1 MTVHEPNLGNR
12 VRVCNRAD
20 KAALDAIAAEL
31 GDNLIPFVHD
41 VCDEAGWAKL
51 LDMVRDKSGRLD
63 ILFNNAGIMMEPA
76 GLLQISYADWQ
87 RQMRINTDSVFLGMK
102 AAAPIMIETAAA
114 NGTVGSIVNT
124 SSVYGLAGGEG
135 FVHYCAS
142 KGAVRNMT
150 KAAALELGP
159 LSVRVNSLHPG
170 PTKTNLGAAWDLRDA
185 DGNPLGEEAVEA
197 AWTPFIAAG
206 RLGEAPEMANMV
218 AFLAS
223 DASVYVN
230 GAEMVVDGGYMA
242 R

>member
-12 VRVCNRAD
+12 VRVCNRA
-20 KAALDAIAAEL
+20 
-31 GDNLIPFVHD
+31 
-41 VCDEAGWAKL
+41 
-51 LDMVRDKSGRLD
+51 
-63 ILFNNAGIMMEPA
+63 
-76 GLLQISYADWQ
+76 
-87 RQMRINTDSVFLGMK
+87 
-102 AAAPIMIETAAA
+102 
-114 NGTVGSIVNT
+114 
-124 SSVYGLAGGEG
+124 
-135 FVHYCAS
+135 
-142 KGAVRNMT
+142 
-150 KAAALELGP
+150 
-159 LSVRVNSLHPG
+159 
-170 PTKTNLGAAWDLRDA
+170 A

>member
-1 MTVHEPNLGNR
+1 M
-12 VRVCNRAD
+12 
-20 KAALDAIAAEL
+20 
-31 GDNLIPFVHD
+31 F
-41 VCDEAGWAKL
+41 W
-51 LDMVRDKSGRLD
+51 
-63 ILFNNAGIMMEPA
+63 
-76 GLLQISYADWQ
+76 
-87 RQMRINTDSVFLGMK
+87 
-102 AAAPIMIETAAA
+102 
-114 NGTVGSIVNT
+114 
-124 SSVYGLAGGEG
+124 
-135 FVHYCAS
+135 
-142 KGAVRNMT
+142 
-150 KAAALELGP
+150 
-159 LSVRVNSLHPG
+159 LSVHRTHSRVVT